1 MSICR
6 TTILE
11 THTKEDIDAMHA
23 EYVENFKQKFPE
35 SELTLNSRIGPTT
48 MISNSVYADQETI
61 EKTQKV
67 RDEMIGKHK
76 DRVKEVTTHVGEVAF
91 QHIN

>member
-11 THTKEDIDAMHA
+11 TCTKEDMDAMHA
-23 EYVENFKQKFPE
+23 EYVENFKQKLPE

-48 MISNSVYADQETI
+48 MISNSVYLDQETI

-67 RDEMIGKHK
+67 RDEMMGKHK

-91 QHIN
+91 KHIN